1 MGHNKTLSQWTYSC
15 IVVFLMRVACSD
27 ICSGNDLMMF
37 FRAGSFFMHSGCLA
51 GLGSFKSIVMWL
63 CFFFHT
69 VLKSVLVWVHVFV
82 AAWSCTLCRIETK
95 RNTVCVLMAQRN
107 ILQSLIHNTC
117 QQDASIVGF
126 SFFLGRDRKPNLATL
141 WFKNVAYFPGDSS
154 DVKPWQETVWLEGL
168 WQMLQIIEF

>member
-1 MGHNKTLSQWTYSC
+1 MDLQVYSRFSDEGGLLWYLQWQWLDDVFSC
-15 IVVFLMRVACSD
+15 WIFFYAFWLFSLTRVIQIYGDVA
-27 ICSGNDLMMF
+27 
-37 FRAGSFFMHSGCLA
+37 
-51 GLGSFKSIVMWL
+51 V
-63 CFFFHT
+63 FFFHT

-82 AAWSCTLCRIETK
+82 AAWSCTLCRIERK

-126 SFFLGRDRKPNLATL
+126 SFFLGRDRKPNPATL
-141 WFKNVAYFPGDSS
+141 WFENVAYFPGDSS
-154 DVKPWQETVWLEGL
+154 HVKPWQETIWLEGL

>member
-1 MGHNKTLSQWTYSC
+1 MDLQVYSRFSDEGGLLWYLQWQWLDGVFSC
-15 IVVFLMRVACSD
+15 WIFFYAFWLFSWTRVIQIYGDVA
-27 ICSGNDLMMF
+27 
-37 FRAGSFFMHSGCLA
+37 
-51 GLGSFKSIVMWL
+51 V
-63 CFFFHT
+63 FFFHT

-95 RNTVCVLMAQRN
+95 PNTVCVLMAQRN
-107 ILQSLIHNTC
+107 ILQSSIHNTC
-117 QQDASIVGF
+117 KQDASIVGF

-154 DVKPWQETVWLEGL
+154 HVKPWQETIWLEGL

>member
-1 MGHNKTLSQWTYSC
+1 MDLQVYSRFSDEGGLRWYLQWQWLDDVFSC
-15 IVVFLMRVACSD
+15 WIFFYAFWLFSLTRVIQIYGDVA
-27 ICSGNDLMMF
+27 
-37 FRAGSFFMHSGCLA
+37 
-51 GLGSFKSIVMWL
+51 V
-63 CFFFHT
+63 FFFHT

-95 RNTVCVLMAQRN
+95 PNTVCVLMAQRN

-154 DVKPWQETVWLEGL
+154 HVKTWQETIWLEGL